1 MELGGVSINRF
12 ENILNEKIKTYE
24 GNWDINRN
32 GPKNNRGIENPY
44 TRGNGIV
51 INLFYE
57 KEQAIKRFKDSKMV
71 EDELDRVSK
80 ILTDLKEKV
89 SRLTLSIDSYNNI
102 LPDILKRQNLDIEI
116 KNSNLELKKLKDI
129 KNEWEKL
136 EKSITDIDGNLDKDN
151 KEYKKLLEELEK
163 LKLVEKK
170 ENISKLLEEISLID
184 SEIDRESKKIAS
196 IKVTKEDLER
206 LKFIE
211 SEIEKLSLR
220 INSTK
225 FKLNILKDSKD
236 LKLKDIED
244 KEIIKKQSILTSG
257 YLKIITKDADLE
269 IVAENIDPKQIKEDL
284 CKFKTLRKECLE
296 KFAAENLSHLEKIL
310 SNKKEISDNINNLKF
325 KRETFLQGRDK
336 KELEES
342 LIKLKDLK
350 SSFKEDDLR
359 AKTNIL
365 EENIKRAKI
374 DLGIKKNRIENL
386 ISIYSDKD
394 NLFDLIV
401 NESAKV
407 KTFEKELA
415 SLKKLPS
422 DFKSTGEFIERLDI
436 LSKEKDASI
445 KEKNQFEIDYNNLS
459 RRLSGESSEEIQ
471 KDIKEK
477 EDDFRS
483 SLEILDKLYLIKNKF
498 YQTLDEMR
506 EDPLSKHREVFKS
519 YLNEIDENLKISSD
533 GERIITKGYELDY
546 DLLSKGTKD
555 SVSLAFRLSL
565 IKTMLEDEA
574 LIFLDDSINDLDDSR
589 RLEAIKLFKK
599 FANNSQLIF
608 FTASSEI
615 KGLFEEEFNDE
626 I

>member
-1 MELGGVSINRF
+1 
-12 ENILNEKIKTYE
+12 
-24 GNWDINRN
+24 
-32 GPKNNRGIENPY
+32 
-44 TRGNGIV
+44 
-51 INLFYE
+51 
-57 KEQAIKRFKDSKMV
+57 MV

-136 EKSITDIDGNLDKDN
+136 EKSITDIDGNLDKEN

-184 SEIDRESKKIAS
+184 SQIDSESKKIAS
-196 IKVTKEDLER
+196 IKVTREDLER

-211 SEIEKLSLR
+211 NEIEKLSLR

-244 KEIIKKQSILTSG
+244 EEIIKEQSILTSG
-257 YLKIITKDADLE
+257 YLKITTKDADLE

-284 CKFKTLRKECLE
+284 RKFKTLRKECLE
-296 KFAAENLSHLEKIL
+296 KFAAENLRHLEKIL

-350 SSFKEDDLR
+350 SGFKEDDLL
-359 AKTNIL
+359 KEINIL

-422 DFKSTGEFIERLDI
+422 DFKSTSEFIERLDI

-599 FANNSQLIF
+599 FAKNSQLIF

-615 KGLFEEEFNDE
+615 KRLFEEEFNDE